1 MNQRLKNSK
10 GFTLIEA
17 LVSCVV
23 LTGALVTL
31 IAVNTRSMTNIRLNR
46 QRDLAWQILDRQ
58 LTTIESMG
66 IEEFIDQGITSGEIE
81 ESDLT
86 YNWEIEVNSEDID
99 NLYQVNITVRWF
111 NLNKFHQVSADTRFN
126 GPTLEA
132 TMVKAN

>member
-1 MNQRLKNSK
+1 MGLTNNK

-17 LVSCVV
+17 LVSCVI

-58 LTTIESMG
+58 LTTIDSMG
-66 IEEFIDQGITSGEIE
+66 IDQFIDQGITSGEFE

-86 YNWEIEVNSEDID
+86 YNWEIEINSEDID
-99 NLYQVNITVRWF
+99 NLYQANITVRWF
-111 NLNKFHQVSADTRFN
+111 NLNKFHQIAADARFN

-132 TMVKAN
+132 PLVKAE

>member
-1 MNQRLKNSK
+1 MRLTNNK

-17 LVSCVV
+17 LVSCVI

-31 IAVNTRSMTNIRLNR
+31 SAVNTRSMTNIRLNR

-66 IEEFIDQGITSGEIE
+66 IDQFVDQGITSGEIE

-86 YNWEIEVNSEDID
+86 YNWDVEINSEDID

-111 NLNKFHQVSADTRFN
+111 NLNKIHQVAAGARFN
-126 GPTLEA
+126 GLTLEA
-132 TMVKAN
+132 SPVMAE